1 MSKTSPFFIGK
12 GAGVG
17 AGGGLGHGREGPKS
31 SVELNA
37 PSPAE
42 HTVVTVDFRNS
53 RRDGFHIR
61 TSIQDAILQKIVS
74 RSQYRSEENLEAQ
87 SQRNLFKSILASH
100 FSVDFNVSSQVTS
113 RPAYAAVRAT
123 MQESADSAPLSA

>member
-12 GAGVG
+12 GAAVG
-17 AGGGLGHGREGPKS
+17 AVAALAHAREAPKS

-87 SQRNLFKSILASH
+87 SQRNLFKSILSSH
-100 FSVDFNVSSQVTS
+100 FSEDFYVSSHRS
-113 RPAYAAVRAT
+113 LLPAT
-123 MQESADSAPLSA
+123 AD

>member
-1 MSKTSPFFIGK
+1 MSKASLFFIGK
-12 GAGVG
+12 GAAVV
-17 AGGGLGHGREGPKS
+17 AVAALAHAREAPKS
-31 SVELNA
+31 SAELNA

-74 RSQYRSEENLEAQ
+74 RSQFRSEENLEAQ

-100 FSVDFNVSSQVTS
+100 FSVCFNVSSQPTS
-113 RPAYAAVRAT
+113 
-123 MQESADSAPLSA
+123 L